1 MSTVEHLRVVDDRAG
16 LLQLFGRDR
25 HAHPYGLADVEQL
38 WELSRWWLVG
48 EAAVGV
54 MDLPGS
60 PVPVL
65 YAVSARDADGTL
77 ELLSRLDASG
87 QLPPRFVV
95 TGPRGLTARLTAGGQ
110 RFAHWSK
117 RYDKL
122 ALDDGAALPPVDVD
136 VVTVGREQLGALRA
150 LYATDPEAGDF
161 FHPDLLDTDG
171 YLGLYADPSEPG
183 TAMVATAGIHVI
195 DPING
200 VAAIGNVATHPDH
213 RGRGLARRV
222 TATLCHRLLTE
233 VDVIGLNVTLGNVP
247 ARRLY
252 ERLGFV
258 DVLPYEEAELER
270 R

>member
-1 MSTVEHLRVVDDRAG
+1 VTRLGQVRRTDDRSA
-16 LLQLFGRDR
+16 LLSLFGRDR
-25 HAHPYGLADVEQL
+25 PAHPYGLADVQQL
-38 WELSRWWLVG
+38 WEVSRWFLEG

-65 YAVSARDADGTL
+65 YAVSARDPEGTL
-77 ELLSRLDASG
+77 ELLARLDTGG

-95 TGPRGLTARLTAGGQ
+95 TGPRGLTERLTVHG
-110 RFAHWSK
+110 RRRAHWTR

-122 ALDDGAALPPVDVD
+122 ALDHTSQLPEADPD
-136 VVTVGREQLGALRA
+136 VVTVDRAQLPALQD
-150 LYATDPEAGDF
+150 LYETDPDSGDF
-161 FHPDLLDTDG
+161 FHPDLLETRG
-171 YLGLYADPSEPG
+171 YVGLYMSPPRTGD
-183 TAMVATAGIHVI
+183 MVATAGIHVI
-195 DPING
+195 DRVNG

-222 TATLCHRLLTE
+222 TATLCHRLFTE
-233 VDVIGLNVTLGNVP
+233 VAVIGLNVTLDNAP

-258 DVLPYEEAELER
+258 EVLPYEEAELDSR
-270 R
+270 